1 MCEENVTGGRQ
12 DSAMT
17 NRLSI
22 SAIEAVAGQ
31 QHGVF
36 SERQAR
42 ACGVSAHMLW
52 HHTRRGQRWS
62 LTAARVYEVADRPGD
77 WRRPLMAAALSL
89 GDGGRVSH
97 RSAGQLLRVD
107 GVRDGPPEVIVARG
121 RTNPEWRLHRQ
132 ANVPAEITVTDV
144 IPHTT
149 PARTLRDLCSVLD
162 ENHLEMALESAL
174 RLGYMTLDDFER
186 LAATA
191 GWKGVTRLRAVLDR
205 RPPGAPPTG
214 SELETRFVQ
223 LVRVL
228 GLPDPERQYAVML
241 NGDVIAVLDLCWP
254 DVGLFV
260 ELDGGT
266 HEQLAA
272 LRRDR
277 QRQNDVVRLL
287 GWRPLRF
294 TWTDVVQRP
303 NVTGRIVR
311 QAHLPRASAF

>member
-1 MCEENVTGGRQ
+1 MYEEDVTGGRQ
-12 DSAMT
+12 DFAVS
-17 NRLSI
+17 NRLAI
-22 SAIEAVAGQ
+22 TAIETVASG

-36 SERQAR
+36 SEEQAR
-42 ACGVSAHMLW
+42 ACGVTPNMLW
-52 HHTRRGQRWS
+52 HHTRRGRRWR
-62 LTAARVYEVADRPGD
+62 LTAARVYELAEHPRD

-107 GVRDGPPEVIVARG
+107 GLHGGPPEVIVARG
-121 RTNPEWRLHRQ
+121 RTNPEWRLHRR
-132 ANVPAEITVTDV
+132 AAVPVDVTITDG

-162 ENHLEMALESAL
+162 EDHLEMALESAL
-174 RLGYMTLDDFER
+174 RLGYMTVGDFER

-228 GLPDPERQYAVML
+228 GLPDPERQYAVVL
-241 NGDVIAVLDLCWP
+241 NGEVIALLDLCWP
-254 DVGLFV
+254 EVGLFV
-260 ELDGGT
+260 ELDGGV

-303 NVTGRIVR
+303 TVTGRIVR
-311 QAHLPRASAF
+311 QAHLPRASAL